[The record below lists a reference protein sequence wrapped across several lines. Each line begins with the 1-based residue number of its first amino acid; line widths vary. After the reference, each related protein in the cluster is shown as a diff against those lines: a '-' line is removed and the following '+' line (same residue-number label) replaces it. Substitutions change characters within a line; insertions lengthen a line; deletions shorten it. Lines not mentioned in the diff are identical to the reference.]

1 MGNEVKT
8 AEKKANKPL
17 NAPNAPFGNPMQ
29 MQQNAEDQRLNN
41 VMMLNREME
50 EGEQHRE
57 NILNPQAQQVQGEQ
71 AKVEVKDK
79 MKSPDELK
87 KELEDLDDA
96 FSRLDMKERIG
107 LKVPKGESVE
117 NKNFVARYQSRND
130 LVKKMHRAVRL
141 AKTKIKDANQNL
153 DEEELKKLNTM
164 VKEAETAKTQI
175 RDEDTGLKNWEI
187 YSENNEAMDTVM
199 DEIVADSSWFTDS
212 GVYTDVVK
220 AIERYRKDKSDK
232 NFKNLQVKVEKYIKK
247 RTDNYTKG
255 EEKFRP
261 KGRAR
266 IRRMKDLAARLGIHE
281 QQKDYKK
288 RAAMTEASKIQ
299 YKGTAADDMIDH
311 STEKL
316 KNASERMQEA
326 FVIESKFDG
335 LKVASKIIITA
346 RMLEPEYI
354 MAHLDEMK
362 QNAKSIKAAFDFMK
376 ERTEAQNQNQEE
388 GVKSQEEIFEEK
400 IYKHYTMNIK
410 MNLKIFTKL
419 DDYITACELGNQEK
433 IEELRKT
440 MEGCGGMHEESE
452 AMCKEFYED
461 MDARMIAALRMAY
474 VVGAYGETKYGATLS
489 ADKDRLGRVLEGFQ
503 LNEQGRFASE
513 KDREIFEK
521 NLVMMDTIYNGEP
534 EQFLELVEKYM
545 AEDRKLPMDET
556 ITTKEYMEEHFMELS
571 NIASWDLMR
580 ANLRDLRPDVCKM
593 IEEKYGAD
601 YIKKLNAEDGG
612 FGAAMSTAL
621 KFLAVLKGF
630 SYNNVSFYS
639 AGLME
644 DEDERADTEKDF
656 EEQRTKMLMIIEA
669 HKKAQGE
676 IK

>member
-1 MGNEVKT
+1 MGGHLKT
-8 AEKKANKPL
+8 AEKKASNPL

-41 VMMLNREME
+41 VMMLNQEMQ
-50 EGEQHRE
+50 EGEEHRE
-57 NILNPQAQQVQGEQ
+57 NAINPQAQQEQ
-71 AKVEVKDK
+71 EAKVEVKDV
-79 MKSPDELK
+79 MKSPAQLME
-87 KELEDLDDA
+87 ELEELDNY
-96 FSRLDMKERIG
+96 FSILGEKQQA
-107 LKVPKGESVE
+107 KFKSVKGESLE
-117 NKNFVARYQSRND
+117 NANFVARYQSRND

-141 AKTKIKDANQNL
+141 AKTKINDANQNL

-175 RDEDTGLKNWEI
+175 RAEDTGLKNWEI
-187 YSENNEAMDTVM
+187 YSENNEAMDGVM
-199 DEIVADSSWFTDS
+199 DEIIADSGLTDS
-212 GVYTDVVK
+212 GVYKDVVK
-220 AIERYRKDKSDK
+220 AIKRYRKDKSQK
-232 NFKNLQVKVEKYIKK
+232 NFSKLQEKVEKYIKK

-255 EEKFRP
+255 EEKFKP

-266 IRRMKDLAARLGIHE
+266 IRRMKDLAARLGIYE
-281 QQKDYKK
+281 QQKAYKK
-288 RAAMTEASKIQ
+288 RAAMAEASKIQ
-299 YKGTAADDMIDH
+299 YKGTAADDMIDY

-326 FVIESKFDG
+326 FAIESKFDG

-354 MAHLDEMK
+354 MGHLDEMK
-362 QNAKSIKAAFDFMK
+362 QNAKCIKDALDFIEK
-376 ERTEAQNQNQEE
+376 RTEKQNQNQEG

-400 IYKHYTMNIK
+400 IYRHYALNI
-410 MNLKIFTKL
+410 NLNQKIFGKL
-419 DDYITACELGNQEK
+419 DDYITACELGNQNQ
-433 IEELRKT
+433 IEELRET
-440 MEGCGGMHEESE
+440 MDSCGGMLEESE
-452 AMCKEFYED
+452 EMCKEFYED

-474 VVGAYGETKYGATLS
+474 VVGAYGKTKYGATLS

-521 NLVMMDTIYNGEP
+521 NLVMMDTMYNGEP

-545 AEDRKLPMDET
+545 AEDKKLPMDET

-571 NIASWDLMR
+571 NIASWDLMK
-580 ANLRDLRPDVCKM
+580 ANLKDLRPDVCKM
-593 IEEKYGAD
+593 IEEKYGED
-601 YIKKLNAEDGG
+601 YIKTLNAEDGG

-621 KFLAVLKGF
+621 KFLAMLKGF
-630 SYNNVSFYS
+630 SYNSVSFYS

-644 DEDERADTEKDF
+644 DEDERAETERDF
-656 EEQRTKMLMIIEA
+656 EDQRTKMLKIIEA
-669 HKKAQGE
+669 HKKAKEE

>member
-1 MGNEVKT
+1 MGGHLKT
-8 AEKKANKPL
+8 AEKKASNPL

-41 VMMLNREME
+41 VMMLNQEMQ
-50 EGEQHRE
+50 EGEEHRE
-57 NILNPQAQQVQGEQ
+57 NAMNPQAQQEQ
-71 AKVEVKDK
+71 EAKVEVKEVI
-79 MKSPDELK
+79 KSPAQLME
-87 KELEDLDDA
+87 ELEKLDNY
-96 FSRLDMKERIG
+96 FSVLGEKQQAKI
-107 LKVPKGESVE
+107 KSVKGESLE
-117 NKNFVARYQSRND
+117 NANFVARYQSRND

-141 AKTKIKDANQNL
+141 AKTKINDANQNL

-175 RDEDTGLKNWEI
+175 RAEDTGLKNWEI
-187 YSENNEAMDTVM
+187 YSENNEAMDGVM
-199 DEIVADSSWFTDS
+199 DEIIADSGLTDS
-212 GVYTDVVK
+212 GVYKDVVK
-220 AIERYRKDKSDK
+220 AIKRYRKDKSQK
-232 NFKNLQVKVEKYIKK
+232 NFSKLQEKVEKYIKK

-266 IRRMKDLAARLGIHE
+266 IRRMKDLAARLGIYE
-281 QQKDYKK
+281 QQKAYKK

-299 YKGTAADDMIDH
+299 YKGTAADDMIDY

-326 FVIESKFDG
+326 FAIESKFDG

-354 MAHLDEMK
+354 MGHLDEMK
-362 QNAKSIKAAFDFMK
+362 QNAKCIKDALDFIEK
-376 ERTEAQNQNQEE
+376 RKNKQNQNQEG

-400 IYKHYTMNIK
+400 IYRHYALNI
-410 MNLKIFTKL
+410 NLNQKIFGKL
-419 DDYITACELGNQEK
+419 GDYITACELGNQNQ
-433 IEELRKT
+433 IEELRET
-440 MEGCGGMHEESE
+440 MDSCGGMLEESE
-452 AMCKEFYED
+452 EMCKEFYED

-521 NLVMMDTIYNGEP
+521 NLVMMDTMYNGEP

-545 AEDRKLPMDET
+545 AEDKTLPMDET

-580 ANLRDLRPDVCKM
+580 ANLKDLRPDVCEM
-593 IEEKYGAD
+593 IEKKYGKD
-601 YIKKLNAEDGG
+601 YIKTLNAEDGG

-630 SYNNVSFYS
+630 SYNSVSFYS

-644 DEDERADTEKDF
+644 DENERAETERNF
-656 EEQRTKMLMIIEA
+656 EEQRTKMLKIIEA
-669 HKKAQGE
+669 HKKAQEG